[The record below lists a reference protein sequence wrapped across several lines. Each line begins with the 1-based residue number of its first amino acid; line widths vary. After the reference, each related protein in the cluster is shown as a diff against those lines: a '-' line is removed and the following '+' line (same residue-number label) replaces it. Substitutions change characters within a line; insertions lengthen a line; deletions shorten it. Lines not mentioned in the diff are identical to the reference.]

1 MDTRKQT
8 RVRDLRQQEMS
19 SSTVFDL
26 HEVLRPIEA
35 QPAVPED
42 RIIGMSRIFW
52 ESRRRI
58 ARIALVVALISL
70 VITVFVP
77 NSYVS
82 STKLMPPEKGSSGM
96 AALASMAF
104 GMKSMAGG
112 GASSGG
118 GASEIGSM
126 AGDLL
131 GIQSSGALVV
141 GVLQSR
147 SAQDKLVSQFD
158 LQSVYGHPWLRWK
171 VSRENAQKELEN
183 NTEIVED
190 RKSGIITVKVSDH
203 DPQRAAGLARAYV
216 DQLNDLMSHLNTSS
230 AGREREFLEKELVK
244 VKKDLDDADQQLSQF
259 SSKHATLDP
268 REQGKAMMQAAS
280 QLQGELIA
288 AESSLRGLQAIYTDN
303 NVRVRTLRARIAEL
317 RKQLGNVSGGGVD
330 DGSGTPSEGTTSD
343 FGLPSIRQLPLL
355 GVTYA
360 DLYRRAK
367 IQETVYQV
375 LTQQYETAKVQEA
388 KELPSIRVLDPALV
402 PERKSGPHRLLIAL
416 LAGILGG
423 LLGCAWTLG
432 NDRYQK
438 TADSDPYK
446 SLFTDVAT
454 TFQSTRLWKQGE
466 SGAKRVYEI
475 SKARF
480 PKYFSNGSS
489 HNGTSPHS
497 ESLDEPSNQTDNR

>member
-8 RVRDLRQQEMS
+8 RVRDLRQQELS

-26 HEVLRPIEA
+26 HEVLRPIETG
-35 QPAVPED
+35 PAVPED
-42 RIIGMSRIFW
+42 RIIGMSRTFW

-58 ARIALVVALISL
+58 ARFALAAALISL
-70 VITVFVP
+70 VITVFMP

-104 GMKSMAGG
+104 GMKSMAG
-112 GASSGG
+112 SSSSG

-131 GIQSSGALVV
+131 GIQSSGAVVV

-203 DPQRAAGLARAYV
+203 DPHRAAELARAYV

-317 RKQLGNVSGGGVD
+317 RKQLGNVSAGGVD
-330 DGSGTPSEGTTSD
+330 DGSGTPNEGATSE
-343 FGLPSIRQLPLL
+343 FGFPSIRQLPLL
-355 GVTYA
+355 GATYA
-360 DLYRRAK
+360 DLYRKAK

-388 KELPSIRVLDPALV
+388 KELPSIRVLDPAEV

-423 LLGCAWTLG
+423 LLGCAWILG
-432 NDRYQK
+432 DDRYRK
-438 TADSDPYK
+438 ADDSDPYK
-446 SLFTDVAT
+446 SLLSEVAT
-454 TFQSTRLWKQGE
+454 TFQSTRLWKHGE

-489 HNGTSPHS
+489 HNGTSPIP
-497 ESLDEPSNQTDNR
+497 ESSDEPSNQPDDH